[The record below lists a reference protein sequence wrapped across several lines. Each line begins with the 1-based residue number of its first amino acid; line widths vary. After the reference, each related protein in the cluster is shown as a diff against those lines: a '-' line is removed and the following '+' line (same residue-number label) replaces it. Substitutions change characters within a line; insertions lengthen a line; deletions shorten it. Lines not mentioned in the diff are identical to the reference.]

1 MVDASHTFI
10 VLPLMPITK
19 PTSVLGIS
27 NSYIGKTSPASSM
40 GDREDAKPP
49 VARPESCDET

>member
-1 MVDASHTFI
+1 
-10 VLPLMPITK
+10 MPITK